1 MTRSILSSTICA
13 LALLLCAGAAFASPS
28 APLTSTPPKRDYS
41 LPSLPSNGGID
52 FHIMRIE
59 QLRGIPA
66 GSTMG
71 VVSTASPT
79 MPLFL
84 EADLEAK
91 GFTVRQIDIYG
102 MVSPRERTLTDP
114 SDDYA
119 FLNGLI
125 ATMGEADKANAAG
138 SVDKLL
144 PADKL
149 DLENQLAEHYLALY
163 GNLKKL
169 VSLLNVDYLVVVSPI
184 FKEQSYCMKIYD
196 TTRFDLIY
204 TCLFAGNLRTWR
216 SMIGTPQKSPPNL
229 SYEFLKPDSEPAAF
243 WEMAFSK
250 FAVEKLKV
258 GGAAPAADSGAKK

>member
-1 MTRSILSSTICA
+1 MTRSRLSIA
-13 LALLLCAGAAFASPS
+13 FAIMLIACAGAAMASPPPP
-28 APLTSTPPKRDYS
+28 ATSTPPKRDYS
-41 LPSLPSNGGID
+41 QPSLPSTGGID

-66 GSTMG
+66 GSVIG
-71 VVSTASPT
+71 VVSTSSPT
-79 MPLFL
+79 LPLFL

-102 MVSPRERTLTDP
+102 MVSPRERSLTDP

-138 SVDKLL
+138 AVDKLL

-149 DLENQLAEHYLALY
+149 DFENQLAEHYIALY
-163 GNLKKL
+163 ANLKKL
-169 VSLLNVDYLVVVSPI
+169 VSLLNVDYLVVVAPV
-184 FKEQSYCMKIYD
+184 FKELSYCMKIYD

-204 TCLFAGNLRTWR
+204 TCLFAGNMRTWR
-216 SMIGTPQKSPPNL
+216 SMIGAPQKNPPNL

-258 GGAAPAADSGAKK
+258 GGTAPEPAAKK